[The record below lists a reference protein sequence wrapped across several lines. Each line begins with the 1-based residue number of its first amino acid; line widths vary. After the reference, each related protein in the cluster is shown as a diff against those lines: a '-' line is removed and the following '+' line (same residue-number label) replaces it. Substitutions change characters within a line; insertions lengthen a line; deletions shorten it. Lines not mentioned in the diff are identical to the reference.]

1 MNAKSSRRARKFRRA
16 RILQTSLALLFLFLL
31 LSTSFNSIT
40 SIASGSPPSTGD
52 IAWANATASYTG
64 VTRWQQ
70 QPTTNLKLWATN
82 NSTGTSLN
90 GDWGTAV
97 TWMSNERASYVIP
110 IVDYTYNGTVNLRIN
125 GELAADPG
133 YNTVTKYFY
142 AKEVWANLT
151 TSSGTYSW
159 SYIFNYASK
168 TQEIPF
174 FAPEW
179 NTSSGYTQSLNITLN
194 INGANMYG
202 ASAGTISLPN
212 AAEYGITTN
221 IGVDAMIDVSQAY
234 YSAVPDFVWGWSYT
248 QKSISSSFSLPS
260 NLNSY
265 TLNWT
270 ASQRTNTTYNSLTQ
284 SGATSGHF
292 TGSLSVTSVTF
303 QADFM
308 DFSQPYYSI
317 SYFLNENTT
326 APATD
331 VYGAEGYIYGIG
343 EKGNFFNSTPIYFN
357 YTVPSGAST
366 YYSISYK
373 VTISNVTLTNPNAPV
388 EDFALINTDFTEYSV
403 SKSGS
408 TLNIVGYV
416 NYSSAQS
423 TSVKFQ
429 TSELAN
435 YYPTIVSSS
444 IGWTGTGSEAALT
457 INAEDVGGGYTFSSE
472 TIQVININWG
482 DGSPLGSSAVETGAY
497 DWTFYHYYT
506 SPGSYTVSF
515 QVINR
520 PGLSGSLSTQASG
533 SYLVTTTIITGPTD
547 NSYLASGQKIYFNY
561 SGAAAGLTSLTL
573 SINGIVQFTDS
584 FQSQTTSSTSYAPT
598 YKGILN
604 VTWEWAA
611 GNITGAVS
619 LTYQT
624 TIYISPQALYVLV
637 NYTYAGV
644 RYSNFVPWSGS
655 PIGYNLT
662 YSYYTWSYNLPGE
675 STDVTIEGSTA
686 WTFVLA
692 SPGEVTFYPGNA
704 TADFH
709 ISQTDF
715 VSITFLAKDP
725 PQPASFQ
732 ITYYPTSAI
741 YNFFGAALSFSDLHT
756 YVDGQLL
763 HTDFVNAQIGSTYSI
778 KAYDLVGDLVVNT
791 TYYVQYQT
799 SFDDIPVAIW
809 PITIS
814 NQNSTF
820 ELGLNVSTHGFSQP
834 FPYIGPSGT
843 ATSGYTIWIL
853 SGSYYFN
860 FTYVNTQTY
869 AVYQTV
875 PLLRT
880 VTGPSFI
887 NIQGVTLSQLQV
899 TQQRNAQNY
908 TNLVEQVNIT
918 FANEY
923 SRIFNETLGVN
934 VNINNVNAS
943 VNHLLVAAIT
953 NISFIRSYVLSM
965 NSSIKSDFTVTNDI
979 IDSFQSNL
987 TVLTTYVNNTVSYI
1001 KSLLTSVNQNLTI
1014 EHGIVNETLFI
1025 AKQNF
1030 TALGSSIKSN
1040 FDTLVA
1046 SQDFQDSLVNLTIS
1060 DVRTGFT
1067 YSNDLINNT
1076 ATDLVA
1082 QDNVINDTINT
1093 VKSLEVQ
1100 FSSNLS
1106 LVNASISELSI
1117 LSRQRSLYLNSTI
1130 ANDYDS
1136 MLNNVTLVYSYV
1148 RGMNVTQLDYLV
1160 ALESAVHS
1168 IQNNV
1173 TVTNSYIN
1181 DTVTRVDTY
1190 LTTIENSILDN
1201 ITYSTLNVS
1210 TRINAVKNLVS
1221 LSLQDQNATL
1231 SYKLLFGTPQILNG
1245 STYRF
1250 PVFVESLNG
1259 ELANLSVTRQAA
1271 ANLTLYYVSGN
1282 STHYLNFTTG
1292 NVKAGSFEL
1301 FISNLNSTDA
1311 NYIKGNDAI
1320 VQGKSDIGAGSIGN
1334 LAVGIAGS
1342 SQFAGATPYPGYN
1355 FNSVQGIVAFL
1366 GNLEGTTDGRALYL
1380 ITGLVALVYYITVL
1394 TRKNE
1399 KKAKRK

>member
-1 MNAKSSRRARKFRRA
+1 MKKLRL
-16 RILQTSLALLFLFLL
+16 ILILLILILTIF
-31 LSTSFNSIT
+31 SSFNF
-40 SIASGSPPSTGD
+40 ALQPAVASPPATGD

-64 VTRWQQ
+64 VSKWQQ
-70 QPTTNLKLWATN
+70 QPTTNLKIWANN
-82 NSTGTSLN
+82 NSTASPLSLPFPS
-90 GDWGTAV
+90 GSYMTP
-97 TWMSNERASYVIP
+97 WMSSQRLSATYPLNN
-110 IVDYTYNGTVNLRIN
+110 YTYNGTVDARVN
-125 GELAADPG
+125 GQFESDMPTNGGNAYDSLG
-133 YNTVTKYFY
+133 TI
-142 AKEVWANLT
+142 WANIT
-151 TSSGTYSW
+151 ASGSLYSW
-159 SYIFNYASK
+159 SYRFNFKGTDLYDR
-168 TQEIPF
+168 PL

-179 NTSSGYTQSLNITLN
+179 NVTAGSLVTKLNITLTPYDSTGFSGN
-194 INGANMYG
+194 SMNNPW
-202 ASAGTISLPN
+202 TIWHQ
-212 AAEYGITTN
+212 N
-221 IGVDAMIDVSQAY
+221 IGVNEILDSRDFNSSTV
-234 YSAVPDFVWGWSYT
+234 VPLKDFVYGWNYAY
-248 QKSISSSFSLPS
+248 KSISSSFSLPS
-260 NLNSY
+260 NIASY

-270 ASQRTNTTYNSLTQ
+270 SSQRTNATYNSLTQ
-284 SGATSGHF
+284 SGAIGGHF
-292 TGSLSVTSVTF
+292 TGSLSMTSVTF

-308 DFSQPYYSI
+308 DFNQQYYSI

-326 APATD
+326 SAMDD
-331 VYGAEGYIYGIG
+331 VYGAEGYIYGIS
-343 EKGNFFNSTPIYFN
+343 ENGNFFNSTPIYFN
-357 YTVPSGAST
+357 YTVPSGASNS
-366 YYSISYK
+366 YSVSYK

-388 EDFALINTDFTEYSV
+388 EDFGLINTDFTEYSV

-408 TLNIVGYV
+408 TINIVGYV

-444 IGWTGTGSEAALT
+444 IGWTDTGSEAALT
-457 INAEDVGGGYTFSSE
+457 VNAEDVGGGYTFSSE

-497 DWTFYHYYT
+497 DWTFYHYYS

-515 QVINR
+515 QVVNR
-520 PGLSGSLSTQASG
+520 PGLAGSLSSQASG
-533 SYLVTTTIITGPTD
+533 SYVITTTITTGPTD

-573 SINGIVQFTDS
+573 QINGIAQFTDS
-584 FQSQTTSSTSYAPT
+584 FQSLLTSGTSYTPT
-598 YKGILN
+598 YKGQLN

-611 GNITGAVS
+611 GNITGTVS

-637 NYTYAGV
+637 NYTYGGV

-675 STDVTIEGSTA
+675 STGVTIEGSTS

-692 SPGEVTFYPGNA
+692 SPGDVTFYPANA

-763 HTDFVNAQIGSTYSI
+763 HTDFINAQVGSTYSI

-814 NQNSTF
+814 NQNSTY
-820 ELGLNVSTHGFSQP
+820 ELGLDVSTHGFSQP

-923 SRIFNETLGVN
+923 SKIYNETLGVN
-934 VNINNVNAS
+934 VNVNNVNVS
-943 VNHLLVAAIT
+943 VNHVLVEMLT
-953 NISFIRSYVLSM
+953 NVSFIKSYVLNLNNTMS
-965 NSSIKSDFTVTNDI
+965 SDFTVTNDI
-979 IDSFQSNL
+979 IKSFQSNL

-1001 KSLLTSVNQNLTI
+1001 KTLETSINQNLTI
-1014 EHGIVNETLFI
+1014 QYGIVNETLFI
-1025 AKQNF
+1025 SKQNF

-1076 ATDLVA
+1076 ATNLIA
-1082 QDNVINDTINT
+1082 QDNLINDTINSI
-1093 VKSLEVQ
+1093 KSLDIQ
-1100 FSSNLS
+1100 FNSNLS

-1117 LSRQRSLYLNSTI
+1117 LSKQRSVYLNSTI

-1148 RGMNVTQLDYLV
+1148 KGMNVTQLDYLA
-1160 ALESAVHS
+1160 ALSSAVHS

-1190 LTTIENSILDN
+1190 MTTIENSILDN
-1201 ITYSTLNVS
+1201 ITYSTLNVT
-1210 TRINAVKNLVS
+1210 TRINTVKNLVS

-1271 ANLTLYYVSGN
+1271 ANLTLYYISGN

-1292 NVKAGSFEL
+1292 SVKAGSFEL
-1301 FISNLNSTDA
+1301 YITNLNSSDA
-1311 NYIKGNDAI
+1311 NYIRGNEAI
-1320 VQGKSDIGAGSIGN
+1320 VQGKSDIGAGSVGN

-1342 SQFAGATPYPGYN
+1342 SQLNGATAYPGYN
-1355 FNSVQGIVAFL
+1355 FNSIQGIVAFL
-1366 GNLEGTTDGRALYL
+1366 GNLEQTTSGRALYL

-1399 KKAKRK
+1399 KKAKKK

>member
-1 MNAKSSRRARKFRRA
+1 MYFGGFYTQTINKFFPGEWKVTLLTSSDSYSWIYWF
-16 RILQTSLALLFLFLL
+16 
-31 LSTSFNSIT
+31 
-40 SIASGSPPSTGD
+40 
-52 IAWANATASYTG
+52 NAT
-64 VTRWQQ
+64 
-70 QPTTNLKLWATN
+70 
-82 NSTGTSLN
+82 
-90 GDWGTAV
+90 TA
-97 TWMSNERASYVIP
+97 
-110 IVDYTYNGTVNLRIN
+110 
-125 GELAADPG
+125 
-133 YNTVTKYFY
+133 
-142 AKEVWANLT
+142 
-151 TSSGTYSW
+151 TSSGSDILVTPTFTISSPGIIRGFDLYAT
-159 SYIFNYASK
+159 SYNLGFTMDLAGFY
-168 TQEIPF
+168 T
-174 FAPEW
+174 
-179 NTSSGYTQSLNITLN
+179 TSTTGNS
-194 INGANMYG
+194 
-202 ASAGTISLPN
+202 SAGGTYTN
-212 AAEYGITTN
+212 AAGAT
-221 IGVDAMIDVSQAY
+221 GR
-234 YSAVPDFVWGWSYT
+234 GWSYSY
-248 QKSISSSFSLPS
+248 KSISSSFSLPS
-260 NLNSY
+260 NINSY

-270 ASQRTNTTYNSLTQ
+270 SAEKTNTTYNSLTQ

-308 DFSQPYYSI
+308 DSPQLYYTI

-326 APATD
+326 APGNS
-331 VYGAEGYIYGIG
+331 VYGAEGYIYGIS
-343 EKGNFFNSTPIYFN
+343 ENGNFFNSTPIYFN

-366 YYSISYK
+366 SHSVSYK

-408 TLNIVGYV
+408 TLNIIGYV

-457 INAEDVGGGYTFSSE
+457 VNAEDVGGGYTFSSE

-506 SPGSYTVSF
+506 GPGSYAVSF

-520 PGLSGSLSTQASG
+520 PGLTGSLSTQSQG
-533 SYLVTTTIITGPTD
+533 TYTVTTTITTGPTD

-584 FQSQTTSSTSYAPT
+584 FQSQLSSSTSYAPT

-604 VTWEWAA
+604 ITWEWAA
-611 GNITGAVS
+611 GNITGNVA

-624 TIYISPQALYVLV
+624 TIVISAQALYVLV
-637 NYTYAGV
+637 NYTYSGT
-644 RYSNFVPWSGS
+644 RYSNFVPWSGT
-655 PIGYNLT
+655 PIAYNLT
-662 YSYYTWSYNLPGE
+662 YSYYTWSYTLPGE
-675 STDVTIEGSTA
+675 STDVSITGSTA
-686 WTFVLA
+686 WSYVLA
-692 SPGEVTFYPGNA
+692 SPGEVTYYPGNA

-763 HTDFVNAQIGSTYSI
+763 HTNFVNAQIGSTYSI

-814 NQNSTF
+814 NQNSTY
-820 ELGLNVSTHGFSQP
+820 ELGLTVSTHGFSQP

-923 SRIFNETLGVN
+923 SKIYNETLGVN
-934 VNINNVNAS
+934 VNVNNVNAS
-943 VNHLLVAAIT
+943 VNHVLIEMLT
-953 NISFIRSYVLSM
+953 NVSFIKSYVLNL
-965 NSSIKSDFTVTNDI
+965 NSTMKSDFTVTNDI
-979 IDSFQSNL
+979 IKSFQSNL

-1001 KSLLTSVNQNLTI
+1001 KTLETSINQNLTI
-1014 EHGIVNETLFI
+1014 QYGIVNETLFI
-1025 AKQNF
+1025 SKQNF

-1100 FSSNLS
+1100 FSSNLT

-1148 RGMNVTQLDYLV
+1148 RGMNITQLDYLV

-1190 LTTIENSILDN
+1190 MTTIENSILDN

-1210 TRINAVKNLVS
+1210 TRINTVKNLVS

-1271 ANLTLYYVSGN
+1271 ANLTLYYISGN

-1292 NVKAGSFEL
+1292 SVKAGSFEL
-1301 FISNLNSTDA
+1301 YISNLNSSDA
-1311 NYIKGNDAI
+1311 NNIRGNEAI
-1320 VQGKSDIGAGSIGN
+1320 VQGKSDIGAGSVGN

-1342 SQFAGATPYPGYN
+1342 SQFIGATAYPGYN
-1355 FNSVQGIVAFL
+1355 FNSIQGIVAFL
-1366 GNLEGTTDGRALYL
+1366 GNLEQTTSGRALYL

-1399 KKAKRK
+1399 KKVKKK